1 MTFETER
8 AMTLQVGLIG
18 CGVMGA
24 DHAKILQGDT
34 PGARLAG
41 VYDADPARAAAI
53 AAAAKGVRLFGAA
66 RELIADPEIEA
77 VVVASPDSTHAELA
91 IACIEAGKP
100 ALCEKPLAATLAE
113 CRAVMAAE
121 IKAGRRLTQVGFMRR
136 FDPGY
141 RAMKTAALAG
151 KAGQPLFLHC
161 VHRNAVAPDY
171 ITSDLV
177 IANSAVH
184 EFDIARFLLGE
195 EFAAVSVHS
204 ARAARHA
211 EGRRPQF
218 IVLETAS
225 GVIVTVEAYLDARY
239 GYDVQAELVCENGAI
254 SLSPRRPIAS
264 RIEGRDGFDVERDWR
279 ARFADAYRIQLKE
292 WAAWIAGG
300 PAVGAGAWDGY
311 AASAVAA
318 AALEALARGARIAID
333 LGAKPSFYG

>member
-1 MTFETER
+1 
-8 AMTLQVGLIG
+8 MTLRVGLIG

-24 DHAKILQGDT
+24 DHARILRSDT

-41 VYDADPARAAAI
+41 VYDADGARAGAI
-53 AAAAKGVRLFGAA
+53 AGEAKGVRIFDAV
-66 RELIADPEIEA
+66 RELIVDPEIEA
-77 VVVASPDSTHAELA
+77 VVIASPDQTHAELV

-113 CRAVMAAE
+113 CRAVMSAE
-121 IKAGRRLTQVGFMRR
+121 VKAGRRLAQVGFMRR

-141 RAMKTAALAG
+141 RAMKKAALAG
-151 KAGQPLFLHC
+151 EAGRPLFLHC

-195 EFAAVSVHS
+195 EFAAVSVYS
-204 ARAARHA
+204 ARASRHA
-211 EGRRPQF
+211 EARRPQF
-218 IVLETAS
+218 VVLETAS
-225 GVIVTVEAYLDARY
+225 GVIVTVEAYLDAHY

-254 SLSPRRPIAS
+254 FLSPNRPLAS
-264 RIEGRDGFDVERDWR
+264 RFQGRDGTDVERDWR

-292 WAAWIAGG
+292 WVASIAGG
-300 PAVGAGAWDGY
+300 PTVGASAWDGY
-311 AASAVAA
+311 AASAIAA
-318 AALEALARGARIAID
+318 AALEALARGARTAVD
-333 LGAKPSFYG
+333 LGAKPAFYS